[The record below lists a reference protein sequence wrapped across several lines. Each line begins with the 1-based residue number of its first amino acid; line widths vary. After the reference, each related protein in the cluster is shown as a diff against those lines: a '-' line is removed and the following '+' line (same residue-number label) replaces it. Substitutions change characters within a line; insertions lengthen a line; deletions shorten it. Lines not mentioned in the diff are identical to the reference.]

1 MCSACGKIGA
11 PVKCACCLFTPYCNV
26 GCQKADWPLHKNEC
40 NNATP
45 ERKESITILRQAS
58 KNERLVGLV
67 FGLHNK
73 FGLVCFV
80 QPGTK
85 GTCVYLGLTKAS
97 ECTIVHAC
105 KDGTT
110 PFVVLHSL
118 TSHSALGPNT
128 FIVNIP
134 NEPPER
140 LFFLVREDG
149 ISAYTR

>member
-1 MCSACGKIGA
+1 MSTTTPMCAACGKIGA
-11 PVKCACCLFTPYCNV
+11 PVKCARCRFAPYCNV
-26 GCQKADWPLHKNEC
+26 ECQKADWPLHKGEC
-40 NNATP
+40 ADATP
-45 ERKESITILRQAS
+45 LRRESMAILRQAS
-58 KNERLVGLV
+58 KNERLIGLA

-80 QPGTK
+80 QPGIK
-85 GTCVYLGLTKAS
+85 GICVYLGLTKAE

-110 PFVVLHSL
+110 PFIVLHS
-118 TSHSALGPNT
+118 PNT

-134 NEPPER
+134 NEPPEK